1 MSDSRP
7 FPDVH
12 RHRQPQPRPRSRSSS
27 AASPRPRAGCWRP
40 SPPATACTSAS
51 TTSCRSP
58 SSAPSCPDGV
68 TVSYDQGDGL
78 YRVDGACGSAAV
90 LADWIRAWAARHGS
104 ATIGLR
110 AETDVRRRAPRDLPA
125 DFLNDLCRHYG
136 PVSLKRLQRNMS
148 TIRLHLPDP
157 DDLGQQVYEWVLKAV
172 SQYDETKGVPF
183 GAFLATQLSKWVHD
197 LGRNAHGRTA
207 ADTEHKQ
214 QKAIAA
220 FIAEHQRRPSE
231 KELAAYMGQSVAT
244 LRRNSQTVATLNGLR
259 NLQSLDGGPDATEI
273 LLPDSSE
280 APDEIMGEAE
290 QTLLSHAL
298 TAACAPDPTARPRPA
313 RRPAERARL
322 GDLVPDHLGRPDQD
336 PALGRPQ
343 HLGAEHERL
352 RRPRRAGAEDAA
364 GRARRLSLLM
374 SIRSPDRAGS
384 SLAID
389 PRAGRPERRART
401 AVVHRPAVPSQASGG
416 GAETPLMH
424 PQPCAIAAPVCV
436 FTSREALGSATGSRT
451 SVPSSGSPVGPPA

>member
-1 MSDSRP
+1 VSDCASSPTSLATVSLATADRP
-7 FPDVH
+7 RV
-12 RHRQPQPRPRSRSSS
+12 RQPLVFGGIPEAEGWALAPITPRDRVHFRVDRELPLEEFRREL
-27 AASPRPRAGCWRP
+27 
-40 SPPATACTSAS
+40 
-51 TTSCRSP
+51 
-58 SSAPSCPDGV
+58 PDGV
-68 TVSYDQGDGL
+68 TVSFDQGEGL
-78 YRVDGACGSAAV
+78 YRVDGACGSASV
-90 LADWIRAWAARHGS
+90 LADWVRAWAARHGCT
-104 ATIGLR
+104 TIGLR

-157 DDLGQQVYEWVLKAV
+157 DDLGQQVYEWVLKGV

-214 QKAIAA
+214 QKAIAN

-259 NLQSLDGGPDATEI
+259 NLQSLDGGPEATEI

-298 TAACAPDPTARPRPA
+298 TAACAPDPAA
-313 RRPAERARL
+313 RRDQRAGQPNVLGWATWYLTTWGGQTKTQLSADLNTSVRNMNVYADRVEQALKARL
-322 GDLVPDHLGRPDQD
+322 AELVDWPPGRRWQVLP
-336 PALGRPQ
+336 
-343 HLGAEHERL
+343 
-352 RRPRRAGAEDAA
+352 
-364 GRARRLSLLM
+364 
-374 SIRSPDRAGS
+374 
-384 SLAID
+384 
-389 PRAGRPERRART
+389 
-401 AVVHRPAVPSQASGG
+401 
-416 GAETPLMH
+416 
-424 PQPCAIAAPVCV
+424 
-436 FTSREALGSATGSRT
+436 
-451 SVPSSGSPVGPPA
+451 

>member
-1 MSDSRP
+1 M
-7 FPDVH
+7 
-12 RHRQPQPRPRSRSSS
+12 
-27 AASPRPRAGCWRP
+27 
-40 SPPATACTSAS
+40 
-51 TTSCRSP
+51 
-58 SSAPSCPDGV
+58 
-68 TVSYDQGDGL
+68 
-78 YRVDGACGSAAV
+78 
-90 LADWIRAWAARHGS
+90 LADWVRAWCAGAGC
-104 ATIGLR
+104 TTVGLR

-125 DFLNDLCRHYG
+125 DFLDDLCRHYG

-298 TAACAPDPTARPRPA
+298 TAACAPDPDARPRPA
-313 RRPAERARL
+313 RRSAQRARL
-322 GDLVPDHLGRPDQD
+322 GDLVPHHVGRPDQD
-336 PALGRPQ
+336 PALGR
-343 HLGAEHERL
+343 
-352 RRPRRAGAEDAA
+352 
-364 GRARRLSLLM
+364 
-374 SIRSPDRAGS
+374 
-384 SLAID
+384 
-389 PRAGRPERRART
+389 
-401 AVVHRPAVPSQASGG
+401 
-416 GAETPLMH
+416 
-424 PQPCAIAAPVCV
+424 
-436 FTSREALGSATGSRT
+436 ALT
-451 SVPSSGSPVGPPA
+451 SVRNMNVYADRVEQALKTRLAELVD